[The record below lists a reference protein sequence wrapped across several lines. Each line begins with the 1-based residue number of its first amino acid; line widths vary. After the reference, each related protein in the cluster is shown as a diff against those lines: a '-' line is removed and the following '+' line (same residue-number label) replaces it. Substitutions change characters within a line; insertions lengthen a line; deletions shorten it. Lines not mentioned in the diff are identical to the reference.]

1 MSQPYDSSEYVLVLR
16 LALKNIPNNVSMCL
30 YSLAQQDQDDQPLG
44 AGEDSAHCQMV
55 LCILHKYKAYL
66 DDPTCSDPML
76 QPMKTLLC
84 YIHYIE
90 IMKIGMQDER
100 PTCVLE
106 VEIDLVELRHIL
118 RI

>member
-30 YSLAQQDQDDQPLG
+30 YSLDQQDRDDQKLG

-66 DDPTCSDPML
+66 DDPTYNDPML
-76 QPMKTLLC
+76 KPMKTLRLGL
-84 YIHYIE
+84 HFKE
-90 IMKIGMQDER
+90 
-100 PTCVLE
+100 
-106 VEIDLVELRHIL
+106 H
-118 RI
+118 